1 MSIVRHVGD
10 VDWAYGLS
18 KDLLATALPRR
29 WAHTQGVA
37 ERAESLTPVLG
48 ADTDTLIAAALL
60 HDIGYAPELVDTGMH
75 QLDGARYL
83 RDVAGAEDRLCR
95 LVAYHSCAEN
105 EARERELLAT
115 LAAEFHAERPDLAR
129 ALTYC
134 DMTTGPDGRHLD
146 VRDRLAEIH
155 ARYGRD
161 HVVSRSITAATSC
174 IVSSVRAV
182 EAALSGTLRTSP
194 EARRTE

>member
-1 MSIVRHVGD
+1 MGD
-10 VDWAYGLS
+10 VEWAYGLT
-18 KDLLATALPRR
+18 KDLLASALPRR

-37 ERAESLTPVLG
+37 ERAETLAPILG

-60 HDIGYAPELVDTGMH
+60 HDIGYAPDLVATGMH

-95 LVAYHSCAEN
+95 LVAYHSCADN
-105 EARERELLAT
+105 EARERGLLDV
-115 LAAEFHAERPDLAR
+115 LAAEFDAERPDLAR

-134 DMTTGPDGRHLD
+134 DMTTDPDGRHLD

-155 ARYGRD
+155 SRYGPE
-161 HVVSRSITAATSC
+161 HLVSRSIEASTPCILAA
-174 IVSSVRAV
+174 VQAV
-182 EAALSGTLRTSP
+182 ESALAAKTGDVP
-194 EARRTE
+194 G

>member
-1 MSIVRHVGD
+1 MPLPPIVNHVGQ
-10 VDWAYGLS
+10 VEWAYGLA
-18 KDLLATALPRR
+18 KDLMKAELPRR

-37 ERAESLTPVLG
+37 EQAECLASILG
-48 ADTDTLIAAALL
+48 ADTDTLIAACLL
-60 HDIGYAPELVDTGMH
+60 HDIGYAPDLIDTGMH

-83 RDVAGAEDRLCR
+83 RDVAGADERLCR
-95 LVAYHSCAEN
+95 LVAYHSCADN
-105 EARERELLAT
+105 EARQRDLFDVLAK
-115 LAAEFHAERPDLAR
+115 EFDQERPDLAR

-155 ARYGRD
+155 SRYGPE
-161 HVVSRSITAATSC
+161 HVVSRSIAAATPC

-182 EAALSGTLRTSP
+182 EAALSDVRQAGTG
-194 EARRTE
+194 

>member
-1 MSIVRHVGD
+1 MSMVWLVGQ
-10 VDWAYGLS
+10 VEWAYGLA

-37 ERAESLTPVLG
+37 ERAESLAGILG

-60 HDIGYAPELVDTGMH
+60 HDIGYAPDLVDTGMH

-83 RDVAGAEDRLCR
+83 RNVVGAEGLLCR
-95 LVAYHSCAEN
+95 LVAYHSCADN
-105 EARERELLAT
+105 EARERDLLDV
-115 LAAEFHAERPDLAR
+115 LAAEFAAERPDLAR

-134 DMTTGPDGRHLD
+134 DMTTDPDGRHLD

-155 ARYGRD
+155 SRYGSD
-161 HVVSRSITAATSC
+161 HVVSRSIMAATPC

-182 EAALSGTLRTSP
+182 EAALADVRQADAG
-194 EARRTE
+194 

>member
-1 MSIVRHVGD
+1 MGD
-10 VDWAYGLS
+10 VDWAYGLA

-37 ERAESLTPVLG
+37 ERAESLAPVLG

-60 HDIGYAPELVDTGMH
+60 HDIGYAPDLVDTGMH

-83 RDVAGAEDRLCR
+83 RDVAGAGDRLCR

-115 LAAEFHAERPDLAR
+115 LAAEFEAERPDLAR